1 MPVILISLF
10 DKIKA
15 FFKRLFGI
23 KEEKPITDNNETLN
37 GTPGEKEK
45 LNNKTESGTKEKI
58 S

>member
-23 KEEKPITDNNETLN
+23 KEEKPVNDNNETPN
-37 GTPGEKEK
+37 GTPGGKEK
-45 LNNKTESGTKEKI
+45 LNKTESGTKEKI